1 MSKRQKLIKS
11 EILHMFDTSRQTLRH
26 YENMGL
32 LEPEKDEKEYRY
44 YGFDDMA
51 KMRQILVLKDLGF
64 PLEDIKVIL
73 DKKICQ
79 SDFEGLLIK
88 QNNLLKKKIQRYEAI
103 QGNINRVLD
112 LLKED
117 RHGMTFAEK
126 VMPERSFMII
136 DSSEDFMASPM
147 AYYHRFKTIIESAYY
162 NESTLVSA
170 FEYDRLD
177 IFDTNFSKFCI
188 EVTGNDSIVNQD
200 KDFKIRS
207 FKPGNYLSVF
217 YVFKEGDHAFLKRL
231 KTRIDTYL
239 KEGDLVLD
247 DSIILEFEHPEL
259 AMMFEDHEHLYEIQ
273 MKVRQNEKELIR

>member
-1 MSKRQKLIKS
+1 MSRKKLIKS

-32 LEPEKDEKEYRY
+32 LEPDKDQKNYRY

-51 KMRQILVLKDLGF
+51 KMRQIFVLKDLGF

-73 DKKICQ
+73 EKKIGQ
-79 SDFEGLLIK
+79 SDFEGLLIH

-103 QGNINRVLD
+103 QSNINRVLD

-126 VMPERSFMII
+126 DIPERSFMII
-136 DSSEDFMASPM
+136 DSSEDFMASPK
-147 AYYHRFKTIIESAYY
+147 AYYDRFKTIIESSFY
-162 NESTLVSA
+162 NERSLVSA
-170 FEYDRLD
+170 FEYNRLD

-188 EVTGNDSIVNQD
+188 ELTEEGLILDED
-200 KDFKIRS
+200 KDLVVKT
-207 FKPGNYLSVF
+207 FKPGKYLSVF
-217 YVFKEGDHAFLKRL
+217 YVFKEGDQAFLESL
-231 KTRIDTYL
+231 KASIEAYL
-239 KEGDLVLD
+239 KQEDLILD
-247 DSIILEFEHPEL
+247 DPIVLEFEHPEL